1 MIVRRVRAR
10 LANALDRRFSRLE
23 SQIDALQRALQEE
36 RESLRVEREI
46 STEAERA
53 RQRSIDALDQT
64 INGELRG
71 MIRAMASEEARNRR
85 ALFEL
90 REQPGYQLA
99 FTETKPLVSIC
110 VTTRGERRELLTQRA
125 LPSAL
130 EQSYENIEVV
140 VVGDAVGAETQAA
153 VEGLRD
159 ERVRFFDLTHRVVH
173 PDPHRQ
179 WLTGACMPN
188 NEAHRQARG
197 HWIADLDDDDAL
209 RPDAVEALL
218 DLAQSRNLE
227 VAYGVL
233 EQHDPL
239 GESSM
244 LGAFPPGPIDSDW
257 QDKGLPW
264 QPWQGSASSG
274 AVFHAGLRIFAREH
288 VAAELGIP
296 GDFFRLERMVR
307 AGVRFGMLE
316 RVTYDYYP
324 STLWD
329 G

>member
-1 MIVRRVRAR
+1 MIVRRIRAR
-10 LANALDRRFSRLE
+10 LANALDRRFARLE
-23 SQIDALQRALQEE
+23 SHLDALQRSLGEE
-36 RESLRVEREI
+36 RERRA
-46 STEAERA
+46 EAERA
-53 RQRSIDALDQT
+53 IQRSIDALDQSV
-64 INGELRG
+64 NGELRG
-71 MIRAMASEEARNRR
+71 MIRAIASEEARNRR

-99 FTETKPLVSIC
+99 FTEAKPLVSIC

-140 VVGDAVGAETQAA
+140 VVGDAVGAETKAA

-159 ERVRFFDLTHRVVH
+159 QRVRFFDLTHRVVH

-239 GESSM
+239 GESTM
-244 LGAFPPGPIDSDW
+244 IGAFPPGPIDSDW
-257 QDKGLPW
+257 RGKGLPW
-264 QPWQGSASSG
+264 QPWQGSVSSG

-329 G
+329 GSR